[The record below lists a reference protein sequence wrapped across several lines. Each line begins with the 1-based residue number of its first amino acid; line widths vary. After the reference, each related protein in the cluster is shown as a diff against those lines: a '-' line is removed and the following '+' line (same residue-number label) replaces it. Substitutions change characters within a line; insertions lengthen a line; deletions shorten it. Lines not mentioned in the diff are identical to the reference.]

1 MIELNWNRSV
11 GKEFSGL
18 WVTRIYSWSVR
29 FFTSNYQPKSWTITR
44 TTCWHDLIDGSTEI
58 RRRRW
63 HPTPVLLPGKFHGWR
78 SLVGCSPWGHEE
90 SDMTERLHF
99 HFHALEK
106 EMATH
111 SIVLAWRIPGMG
123 QPDGLPSVGSH
134 RVGHD
139 WSDLAA
145 AAALR
150 SPHSRQI
157 RSLLYPLLLLL
168 LSRFSHVWL
177 FAILWTEARQAPL
190 SMGFFRQEY
199 QSGLPCPP
207 PGNLPNPGIEPTSLT
222 SPALASRFFTT
233 RAHLG
238 SPLLYPHPD
247 EIMRNL
253 DSQVIKVN
261 ARIKSIRS
269 GTSYFLLKHKHHHF
283 FLVLPQEVEFKRNA
297 SEPGF
302 TQWFCVINKVIMG
315 LNDSYFIL
323 FHAIYKF
330 SMTIS
335 NIFQCLTYELMRFFS
350 FFLLFLSFLCF
361 LPFSLLSFTETYM
374 ISNC

>member
-1 MIELNWNRSV
+1 M
-11 GKEFSGL
+11 
-18 WVTRIYSWSVR
+18 
-29 FFTSNYQPKSWTITR
+29 
-44 TTCWHDLIDGSTEI
+44 
-58 RRRRW
+58 
-63 HPTPVLLPGKFHGWR
+63 
-78 SLVGCSPWGHEE
+78 
-90 SDMTERLHF
+90 
-99 HFHALEK
+99 
-106 EMATH
+106 
-111 SIVLAWRIPGMG
+111 
-123 QPDGLPSVGSH
+123 GSH

-139 WSDLAA
+139 WSDSAAA

-150 SPHSRQI
+150 SPHPRQI
-157 RSLLYPLLLLL
+157 LSLLYSLLLLL
-168 LSRFSHVWL
+168 LSHFSHVWL
-177 FAILWTEARQAPL
+177 FAILWTEAHQAPL

-207 PGNLPNPGIEPTSLT
+207 PGNLPNPGIKPTSLT
-222 SPALASRFFTT
+222 SPALAGMFFTT

-283 FLVLPQEVEFKRNA
+283 FLVILQEVEFKRNA

-302 TQWFCVINKVIMG
+302 TQWLCVTNKVIMG

-323 FHAIYKF
+323 LHAIYKF

-335 NIFQCLTYELMRFFS
+335 NIFQCLIYELMRFFS
-350 FFLLFLSFLCF
+350 FSSFPLLLLLPSLSPFFLLLKPIWFPIVNSIWAKTAMKRKLCSDMNIFFL
-361 LPFSLLSFTETYM
+361 LLHSELFVLLAPSEYSWRDSVSVSIWSVTDCQTTVLFQGFGK
-374 ISNC
+374 